1 MKYAVIF
8 SNHEWSCATMIV
20 GIKNNLEEAIELAK
34 QQIMDVVENNEP
46 WQVEPQNLDR
56 LIENEQ
62 VEYYEDADINE
73 ESIVRCWY
81 YTKAKMEVC
90 IQKVEI

>member
-20 GIKNNLEEAIELAK
+20 GIKNNLEDAIELAK
-34 QQIMDVVENNEP
+34 QQIMEVVENNEP

>member
-20 GIKNNLEEAIELAK
+20 GIKNNLKDAIELAK

-46 WQVEPQNLDR
+46 WQVETQDLDR
-56 LIENEQ
+56 LIENEC
-62 VEYYEDADINE
+62 VEFYDDADINE

>member
-56 LIENEQ
+56 LIENEH

>member
-46 WQVEPQNLDR
+46 WQVETQDLDR
-56 LIENEQ
+56 LIENEY

-81 YTKAKMEVC
+81 YTKVKMEVY

>member
-8 SNHEWSCATMIV
+8 SNHEWSCTTMIV
-20 GIKNNLEEAIELAK
+20 GIKNNLEDAIELAK

>member
-1 MKYAVIF
+1 
-8 SNHEWSCATMIV
+8 MIV

-46 WQVEPQNLDR
+46 WQVETQDLDR
-56 LIENEQ
+56 LIENEY

-81 YTKAKMEVC
+81 YTKVKMEVC